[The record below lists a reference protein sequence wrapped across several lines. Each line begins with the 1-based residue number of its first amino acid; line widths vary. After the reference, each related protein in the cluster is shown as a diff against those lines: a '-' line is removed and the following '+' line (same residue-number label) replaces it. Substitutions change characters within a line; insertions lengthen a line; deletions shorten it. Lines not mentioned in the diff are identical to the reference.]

1 MSIKVHGYDLKEIY
15 QGLGAPCRV
24 EALKDQVYEGHLH
37 AIDPQTHTVLLIQLP
52 KDNTDDLPALIAV
65 RSDAI
70 TKVTIADALSS
81 VSRPLPDFDSK
92 HRLSL
97 EEMDK
102 FMDAPPQ
109 LETICRP
116 ELVKERREK
125 LIKLFENHR
134 IPVESD
140 EGSTI
145 RIMDVVTIRPP
156 YDVASTDGP
165 STVVRDRVRDM
176 VHGWIQQGLL

>member
-24 EALKDQVYEGHLH
+24 EALKDKVYEGHLH
-37 AIDPQTHTVLLIQLP
+37 AIDPQTHTVLLIQL
-52 KDNTDDLPALIAV
+52 
-65 RSDAI
+65 
-70 TKVTIADALSS
+70 
-81 VSRPLPDFDSK
+81 
-92 HRLSL
+92 LSL

-125 LIKLFENHR
+125 LVKLFANHR